1 MEKYKEE
8 LNVINK
14 LIDDSAKNLVGILLK
29 RVEVLSKEN
38 VLTPNLYKAI
48 AREIIYEQ
56 SRNLKRLVNVH
67 LTIGKVKFVNPKDK

>member
-1 MEKYKEE
+1 MSYTAQVYNVMLASPSDVNEE
-8 LNVINK
+8 RI
-14 LIDDSAKNLVGILLK
+14 
-29 RVEVLSKEN
+29 
-38 VLTPNLYKAI
+38 I